1 MAPSVPLAERPR
13 KFREPFKTLT
23 VTDMRRLCQELTPA
37 ALKVWLYQYSL
48 SGSADTSWAKL
59 RTVALATDQNLQT
72 VKLARRQLVEKNF
85 LVKRG
90 RRRLGERLS
99 VPIFWCV
106 IPQKPGPRRV
116 ENPPTVGATEGGKS
130 TLARWVENPPSE
142 VDSKI
147 FEVDGTGSD
156 HRFSLNCPKPTT
168 VLSPQTIKDK
178 KQTARTVLI
187 EECGL
192 DPDLVD
198 VGLLRVAD
206 LARALKKSPRSV
218 AYFVAS
224 VKNSLAD
231 PDEAEQCRSIAAERR
246 CSGLP
251 IDAPLR
257 PLEWHV
263 RSKIA
268 LIHESVEVAQR
279 DDRDAREVQ
288 AEMIA
293 AVEGGP

>member
-1 MAPSVPLAERPR
+1 MAPSVSLAERPR
-13 KFREPFKTLT
+13 KFREPFKRIPCVDL
-23 VTDMRRLCQELTPA
+23 RRLAGLPPA
-37 ALKVWLYQYSL
+37 PLKVFIYHLGR
-48 SGSADTSWAKL
+48 SGEDDTSFPRL
-59 RTVALATDQNLQT
+59 DTIALDTNLNTQT
-72 VKLARRQLVEKNF
+72 VKRARRWLRENGWLVTTGWKPAH
-85 LVKRG
+85 LGRG
-90 RRRLGERLS
+90 
-99 VPIFWCV
+99 VPIERTAFP
-106 IPQKPGPRRV
+106 PQSALRV
-116 ENPPTVGATEGGKS
+116 ENPPSIAPLRVEKSPGGKV
-130 TLARWVENPPSE
+130 TPE
-142 VDSKI
+142 VDSKS

-156 HRFSLNCPKPTT
+156 HRFSLTYPKPTT
-168 VLSPQTIKDK
+168 VLSPQTIKGK
-178 KQTARTVLI
+178 KQTARTILI

-198 VGLLRVAD
+198 VALLRVAD

-246 CSGLP
+246 RSGLP

-257 PLEWHV
+257 PDEWHV

-293 AVEGGP
+293 AIEVGP